1 MYNIHMF
8 NDVIL
13 ENLRERFA
21 ESRQSFKKED
31 VAYIGGK
38 DTFNGKMLGF
48 LTAEYYRRE
57 RLIREGSLIYGY
69 VFRTW
74 TNEVTFT
81 KPFPTWILFSP
92 SKEFVSKP
100 GLYIE
105 ILKALQAIQL
115 PKRGLPELRKLHK
128 MLNAELSEP
137 KYYLIPEPYAK
148 GHLVYLSMTYLRPR
162 LNNNLCL
169 GINPFIIAPAI
180 SKEILYLPTAYWTDE
195 FKKAYHD
202 FN

>member
-1 MYNIHMF
+1 MYNICMF

-13 ENLRERFA
+13 EKLRKKFA
-21 ESRQSFKKED
+21 ESSLSFKKED
-31 VAYIGGK
+31 VAFIAGK
-38 DTFNGKMLGF
+38 DNFNGKLLGF
-48 LTAEYYRRE
+48 LTVEYYRRE
-57 RLIREGSLIYGY
+57 RLIREGSLVYGY

-115 PKRGLPELRKLHK
+115 PKRGSPELRKLHT

-137 KYYLIPEPYAK
+137 KYFLIPEPYAQ
-148 GHLVYLSMTYLRPR
+148 GHLVYLSMAYLRPHH
-162 LNNNLCL
+162 NYNLRL

-180 SKEILYLPTAYWTDE
+180 SKEILFLPTTYWTDE